1 MALLRYCFIANSLK
15 VGNMTEGIQYLTK
28 EGYEELERRLH
39 YLRTQRRQEIA
50 ERLHQALEEAG
61 ELGENAE
68 YEDAKNNQAFV
79 EGEIR
84 RLEEI
89 LSNAEIIEEGVRR
102 EGVIGIGSRV
112 TLREKGF
119 DDDEIY
125 FLVGPAEANPGQ
137 GKISYKSP
145 LGKSLMD
152 QKVGDEVVVN
162 APDGDI
168 VFVIVKIE

>member
-1 MALLRYCFIANSLK
+1 
-15 VGNMTEGIQYLTK
+15 MTEGIQYLTK
-28 EGYEELERRLH
+28 EGYEELEKKLH
-39 YLRTQRRQEIA
+39 YLRTERRQEIA

-68 YEDAKNNQAFV
+68 YEDAKNHQAFV

-89 LSNAEIIEEGVRR
+89 LSNAEIIDDSAQRRKGV
-102 EGVIGIGSRV
+102 VSIGSRV
-112 TLREKGF
+112 TLREKGY
-119 DDDEIY
+119 DDKEVY
-125 FLVGPAEANPGQ
+125 FLVGPAEANPAQ

-152 QKVGDEVVVN
+152 QKVGAEVLVH

-168 VFVIVKIE
+168 VFEVVKIE

>member
-1 MALLRYCFIANSLK
+1 MS
-15 VGNMTEGIQYLTK
+15 EGVHYLTRA
-28 EGYEELERRLH
+28 GFQELEARLH
-39 YLRTQRRQEIA
+39 HLRTERRQEIA
-50 ERLHQALEEAG
+50 ARLHQALEEAG

-68 YEDAKNNQAFV
+68 YEDAKNQQAFL

-89 LSNAEIIEEGVRR
+89 LSNAEIIEEGVQRR
-102 EGVIGIGSRV
+102 EGVVGIGSQV
-112 TLREKGF
+112 TLREKGY
-119 DDDEIY
+119 DETEVYIM
-125 FLVGPAEANPGQ
+125 VGPAEANPAQ

-152 QKVGDEVVVN
+152 RKVGDDVIVN

-168 VFVIVKIE
+168 AFEIVDIS

>member
-1 MALLRYCFIANSLK
+1 
-15 VGNMTEGIQYLTK
+15 MTEGVNYLTK
-28 EGYEELERRLH
+28 EGYEELEARLH

-68 YEDAKNNQAFV
+68 YEDAKNSQAFV

-84 RLEEI
+84 RLETI
-89 LSNAEIIEEGVRR
+89 LSSAQIIDEDTPRPVGIVGV
-102 EGVIGIGSRV
+102 GSRV
-112 TLREKGF
+112 SLREKGSKET
-119 DDDEIY
+119 EIY
-125 FLVGPAEANPGQ
+125 ILVGAAEANPAQ
-137 GKISYKSP
+137 GKISHKSP

-152 QKVGDEVVVN
+152 SKVGDKVVVH

-168 VFVIVKIE
+168 TFEIVAIE